1 MRPENITPSEVFPSK
16 IINSFPP
23 DILAHLKDHLKKLAP
38 ADIAAFTAHPN
49 FVRFLNLL
57 SISDWAVNWLLN
69 DINILKTAFLEGQ
82 FDQPIDEAKIKD
94 LIFASLN
101 HAFTIEHDADNVLMK
116 AFRNIRK
123 LQILHIAYR
132 DINQLDSLEVVLNNL
147 SLLASN
153 LIDAAVTFCYEQLAK
168 KHGTPRDN
176 DGLIVHPIVLGMGKL
191 GGQEL
196 NFSSDVDLMFAYRK
210 NGETDG
216 HHSIENQL
224 FFNKMVQYVVKILDT
239 TTADGF
245 VYRVDLRLRPFG
257 DSGSLAMSMAGFE
270 DYYLRHGR
278 DWERY
283 ALIKARPIA
292 GNTDDGA
299 SLLAEL
305 RPFVYRKYIDF
316 STIDALRDMKSMIAH
331 EVIKKKLQ
339 RNIKLGPGG
348 IREIEFIGQSFQ
360 LIYGGRE
367 IQLRTRQI
375 IPTLEHLQRTQRLT
389 ESTVTALLQAY
400 TFMRQVENRLQLKN
414 DQQTHDLPYDKYDKL
429 QISNAMGYN
438 SWTSFINDLL
448 VHVDNVKFVF
458 NSIFGD
464 IIEEGE
470 TAGFVHEFN
479 SVWRQQSKEALKEWL
494 EQHAFLESND
504 FKPASTYETLTNT
517 LMHFYQNT
525 VIKASLSSQKQ
536 LEKLI
541 PLALITLEK
550 EDITHAL
557 PLFLDLIE
565 TIHKRTTY
573 LALLTENPQALAQL
587 LHLSNQSPWIM
598 RYLAK
603 YPILLDELLA
613 PADKRI
619 PLRRSALNKELR
631 RMLSQIETNDIER
644 KLEALRDFHHA
655 HILKVAMADISG
667 RMPLMIV
674 SDHLSEIAEVILN
687 KVLKLAWTDVS
698 ARYGEPMFF
707 DQGQIHSAEFAM
719 IAYGKLGGLEL
730 GYGSDLDIV
739 FLHNSRGSNQ
749 VTNGDDTLTLTI
761 DANKNT
767 QSSVE
772 NSIFFMK
779 LAQKIIYYLTT
790 QTLSGILYEVD
801 TRLRPSGH
809 SGLLVSSID
818 NFIKYQMNEAWT
830 WEHQALIRARFIAG
844 SQALGKQFTEIRR
857 TILTQKRTLSVLKAD
872 VLKMRQKMRDQNE
885 AVSKKSDR
893 VSKYSTS
900 PATNDVNA
908 IKMQQIHQI
917 KTSAGGIIDIEFI
930 VQYLVLAHSHH
941 ADILIKFTDNIRQL
955 AGLEATGIIS
965 SVQAMVLRDTY
976 RELRAHSNRAKL
988 KEVMHIENNTILQ
1001 AKINHIIEIW
1011 KEIFNT

>member
-1 MRPENITPSEVFPSK
+1 MLPENIMPYQILPLKAIKTL
-16 IINSFPP
+16 PP
-23 DILAHLKDHLKKLAP
+23 LILAYLNDHLKKLAP
-38 ADIAAFTAHPN
+38 EDIAALTAHPH
-49 FVRFLNLL
+49 FMRFLNLL
-57 SISDWAVNWLLN
+57 SVSDWAVHWLLN
-69 DINILKTAFLEGQ
+69 DVNMLKTALLEGQ
-82 FDQPIDEAKIKD
+82 FDQPVDEARIKD
-94 LIFASLN
+94 IIFASLN
-101 HAFTIEHDADNVLMK
+101 HAVSFDQEAENGLMQ

-123 LQILHIAYR
+123 LHILHIAYR
-132 DINQLDSLEVVLNNL
+132 DINKLDSLEVVLNNL

-153 LIDAAVTFCYEQLAK
+153 LIDATVTFCYELLAK

-176 DGLIVHPIVLGMGKL
+176 EGLIVHPIVLGMGKL

-216 HHSIENQL
+216 HYSIENQL
-224 FFNKMVQYVVKILDT
+224 FFNKMVQHVVKILET
-239 TTADGF
+239 PTVDGF

-292 GNTDDGA
+292 GNTDDGTL
-299 SLLAEL
+299 LLAEL

-316 STIDALRDMKSMIAH
+316 ATIDALRDMKAMIAH
-331 EVIKKKLQ
+331 EVVKKKLQ

-375 IPTLEHLQRTQRLT
+375 IPTLQHLQLTQRLT
-389 ESTVTALLQAY
+389 GSTVAALLKAY

-429 QISNAMGYN
+429 QISNAMGYAT
-438 SWTSFINDLL
+438 WPHFVNDLL

-479 SVWRQQSKEALKEWL
+479 SIWRQQSKEALKEWL
-494 EQHAFLESND
+494 EQQAFLEPND
-504 FKPASTYETLTNT
+504 LEQTPAYEILTNT
-517 LMHFYQNT
+517 LMDFYQNT
-525 VIKASLSSQKQ
+525 VIKSSLASQKQ

-550 EDITHAL
+550 ENISRAL
-557 PLFLDLIE
+557 PLFLGLIE
-565 TIHKRTTY
+565 TIHRRTTY

-587 LHLSNQSPWIM
+587 LHLSSQSPWIM

-619 PLRRSALNKELR
+619 PLRRSGLNKELR
-631 RMLSQIETNDIER
+631 RMLSQIEPHDMER

-749 VTNGDDTLTLTI
+749 VTNGDATMTLSI
-761 DANKNT
+761 HGNKNK
-767 QSSVE
+767 QNSIE
-772 NSIFFMK
+772 NSLFFMK

-790 QTLSGILYEVD
+790 QTLSGVLYEVD

-818 NFIKYQMNEAWT
+818 NFIKYQTNDAWT

-844 SQALGKQFTEIRR
+844 SRSLGKQFSEIRR
-857 TILTQKRTLSVLKAD
+857 TILTQKRTLSVLKTD
-872 VLKMRQKMRDQNE
+872 VLNMRQKMRDQNDI
-885 AVSKKSDR
+885 ADKKALTPSLHSMPPSKNNTIKIQQVS
-893 VSKYSTS
+893 
-900 PATNDVNA
+900 
-908 IKMQQIHQI
+908 QI
-917 KTSAGGIIDIEFI
+917 KASAGGIIDIEFI
-930 VQYLVLAHSHH
+930 VQYLVLAHSYH

-955 AGLEATGIIS
+955 AGLEATGIIT

-988 KEVMHIENNTILQ
+988 KEVMHIENNAVLQ
-1001 AKINHIIEIW
+1001 AKINHVIEIW
-1011 KEIFNT
+1011 QEIFNT